1 MKKWGGVAAIVI
13 AVFLFLGLGWYWF
26 SGRQARVLAG
36 FAHPTFPY
44 SDYSMEELGTM
55 FPQYVENNA
64 PTVQS
69 PEETHQKF
77 LTALKKGDFEEAVR
91 CCFAEGER
99 ERMKSGLEKV
109 KQSGDLLEMIKNLDT
124 KITIGK
130 NQDINN
136 GVSSVT
142 YYYYVLRDG
151 QKIGSTIDFLKSKD
165 GIWYIESL

>member
-26 SGRQARVLAG
+26 GARQARVLAG

-44 SDYSMEELGTM
+44 SDYTMEELGTM

-69 PEETHQKF
+69 PEQTHQKF
-77 LTALKKGDFEEAVR
+77 LTALKKGDFDEAVR
-91 CCFAEGER
+91 CCFAEGDR
-99 ERMKSGLEKV
+99 ERMKKEILDIKDRGYLPTMISDLAIIKKDFVTSWKASYIYSGMYNGKKV
-109 KQSGDLLEMIKNLDT
+109 ANFLQFIKSQN
-124 KITIGK
+124 
-130 NQDINN
+130 
-136 GVSSVT
+136 
-142 YYYYVLRDG
+142 
-151 QKIGSTIDFLKSKD
+151 